1 MRKILAVLLTAL
13 LLAGCAAQP
22 AVPADTC
29 QVVLE
34 ESEAFTA
41 TDPVQ
46 TVVRGGSVRFALRL
60 ADGYTLIG
68 CDYPDAVLEPS
79 ADGYTLTLESVR
91 YPAVVTVTAQQ
102 SDTVFICHANDGT
115 DAAIRQAV
123 LDTHARLNTPRAG
136 LFARNGYT
144 QTGWSTAPNGSGQA
158 VVQGGRVDFDG
169 RETLDL
175 YAVWQPWT
183 NASAFTWQAE
193 GEGAVITGCTA
204 DDEVLAVPAEI
215 DGCPVVGIASGAL
228 AGLPCREVVL
238 PQGLARLEEGSI
250 RDCPNLTTLTMFDD
264 ITSLHAD
271 PVQNCLALQT
281 LRLQAAAAPRYSGG
295 YFATFADKYDRL
307 LALRDTRKL
316 VLFSGSST
324 RFGYDSALLDAA
336 LSGYDV
342 VNMGVF
348 AYTNATPQLLL
359 ILDCMQAGD
368 ILLDSPEFDAAQRQ
382 FCTTDKLDD
391 SFFCMMEAN
400 YQMLAALDLRQTSGA
415 FAALT
420 EYLSVRTSMPEKSYG
435 LSPADFDEDGSPT
448 DTPSYNEYGD
458 YCLYR
463 PNAEDDAPVYGLA
476 VEYTTHGLP
485 AGQFVTPLNAIFR
498 HFLDKGVQVFF
509 TYAPR
514 NAQALSADS
523 TPEAR
528 AELDASLRQ
537 NLCVPVLGT
546 LEDSLWPGRYLY
558 GTDNHLSTEG
568 VGIRTRQVLAWLA
581 EYLPPGSVQ
590 TG

>member
-1 MRKILAVLLTAL
+1 
-13 LLAGCAAQP
+13 
-22 AVPADTC
+22 
-29 QVVLE
+29 
-34 ESEAFTA
+34 
-41 TDPVQ
+41 
-46 TVVRGGSVRFALRL
+46 
-60 ADGYTLIG
+60 
-68 CDYPDAVLEPS
+68 
-79 ADGYTLTLESVR
+79 
-91 YPAVVTVTAQQ
+91 
-102 SDTVFICHANDGT
+102 
-115 DAAIRQAV
+115 
-123 LDTHARLNTPRAG
+123 
-136 LFARNGYT
+136 
-144 QTGWSTAPNGSGQA
+144 
-158 VVQGGRVDFDG
+158 
-169 RETLDL
+169 
-175 YAVWQPWT
+175 
-183 NASAFTWQAE
+183 
-193 GEGAVITGCTA
+193 
-204 DDEVLAVPAEI
+204 
-215 DGCPVVGIASGAL
+215 
-228 AGLPCREVVL
+228 
-238 PQGLARLEEGSI
+238 
-250 RDCPNLTTLTMFDD
+250 
-264 ITSLHAD
+264 
-271 PVQNCLALQT
+271 
-281 LRLQAAAAPRYSGG
+281 
-295 YFATFADKYDRL
+295 
-307 LALRDTRKL
+307 
-316 VLFSGSST
+316 
-324 RFGYDSALLDAA
+324 
-336 LSGYDV
+336 
-342 VNMGVF
+342 
-348 AYTNATPQLLL
+348 
-359 ILDCMQAGD
+359 MQAGD

-391 SFFCMMEAN
+391 FFFCMMEAN

-415 FAALT
+415 FAALA

-463 PNAEDDAPVYGLA
+463 PNAEDDAPASAPA

-568 VGIRTRQVLAWLA
+568 VVIRTRQVLAWLA